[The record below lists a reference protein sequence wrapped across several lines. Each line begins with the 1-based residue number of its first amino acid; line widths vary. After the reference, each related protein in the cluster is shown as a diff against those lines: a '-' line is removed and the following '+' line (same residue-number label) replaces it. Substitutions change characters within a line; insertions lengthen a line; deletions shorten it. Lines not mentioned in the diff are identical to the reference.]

1 MRLSN
6 RTTIIC
12 LLYLTIVALFSS
24 AATTHL
30 VQAVITCTSYTPECG
45 FFPNLKERERYI
57 ARMQA
62 LCSSNPNDV
71 RCANFRRTFGFMSDD
86 SSTLAREAQRAPKKQ
101 RSKRS
106 RRSKGNNKSQKRTTR
121 SQITLWTGRPSG
133 WEVCASTIQRTAD
146 AVLRVRTAIVHCM
159 TDLGEDNYEH
169 VLCSRKSR
177 PYHHSMK

>member
-71 RCANFRRTFGFMSDD
+71 KCANFRRTFGFMSDD
-86 SSTLAREAQRAPKKQ
+86 SSNTLAREAQRAPKKQ
-101 RSKRS
+101 TKQTKQRKQKRQQKS
-106 RRSKGNNKSQKRTTR
+106 EKNNKEPDYIVNRKAIWMR
-121 SQITLWTGRPSG
+121 SLCKYDPADSRCRVASKNSDRPLY
-133 WEVCASTIQRTAD
+133 D
-146 AVLRVRTAIVHCM
+146 
-159 TDLGEDNYEH
+159 
-169 VLCSRKSR
+169 R
-177 PYHHSMK
+177 PWRRQL